1 MDEKTFFSSGD
12 VTVTSARFMAKGQTY
27 AMSGVTPVKL
37 FQQDPSRKGPI
48 ILEIIGLLVM
58 MGGGGAVGCVVFGLL
73 LIGGAVALLMKQKPE
88 FSVLLSTA
96 SGKVRALASSD
107 GDFIPKVVSALN
119 DAVVHRG

>member
-1 MDEKTFFSSGD
+1 M
-12 VTVTSARFMAKGQTY
+12 
-27 AMSGVTPVKL
+27 
-37 FQQDPSRKGPI
+37 
-48 ILEIIGLLVM
+48 M

-96 SGKVRALASSD
+96 SGKVKALASSD
-107 GDFIPKVVSALN
+107 GDFISKVVSALN